1 LRPSRASLRFGLFW
15 RRGCLERH
23 DCSVLRFLT
32 AFLIVLT
39 STMSALSADEPVAAS
54 DPFQLPKLPPVE
66 FSHNLEW
73 YPARARFRGLE
84 GRVLVAFDIT
94 SAGSA
99 QKISILWTE
108 DALLA
113 SSAEQMLSKAHFK
126 IPTDWQT
133 SGAWRRWRL
142 GFIYCLPPSSQPEE
156 FGVPVETVLITGS
169 RIRGSPQNHPPD
181 PNSASRCVK
190 QPRLP

>member
-1 LRPSRASLRFGLFW
+1 MTALCSRLLLAL
-15 RRGCLERH
+15 
-23 DCSVLRFLT
+23 
-32 AFLIVLT
+32 LIILT
-39 STMSALSADEPVAAS
+39 STSGVLLADEPVAAS
-54 DPFQLPKLPPVE
+54 DPFQLPELPPMDFTRDV
-66 FSHNLEW
+66 NW
-73 YPARARFRGLE
+73 YPPRAMAAGLE

-99 QKISILWTE
+99 QRISVLWTE

-126 IPTDWQT
+126 VPTDWQT

-142 GFIYCLPPSSQPEE
+142 GFIYCLPPSSQSEE

-169 RIRGSPQNHPPD
+169 RLHGAPQRHPPPD

-190 QPRLP
+190 QPRPS